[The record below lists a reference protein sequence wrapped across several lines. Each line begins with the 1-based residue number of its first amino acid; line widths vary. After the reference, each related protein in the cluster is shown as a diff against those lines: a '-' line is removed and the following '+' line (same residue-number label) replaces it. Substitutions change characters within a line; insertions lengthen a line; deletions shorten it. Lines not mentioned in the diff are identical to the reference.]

1 MNVAISQGGRCTL
14 RAPGR
19 APVTS
24 AELPMDVDSASVLCK
39 SDTSKEMEAN
49 NIDAQTGG
57 GEGGACTAAMNAVSG
72 EIDAPDVTEKLH
84 GGVTAGPPGTR
95 ISLRW

>member
-1 MNVAISQGGRCTL
+1 MEPMETDDAPIVIRLIISTADSL
-14 RAPGR
+14 ER

-84 GGVTAGPPGTR
+84 G
-95 ISLRW
+95 RWGYRRAT